1 MSTSH
6 CIIGICQHRLTVF
19 KTLHGRRS
27 FLNSSPLCKDMHYA
41 RIYTLCTSTQKTKR
55 NVPPNNLNNILRL
68 KINIL
73 LLHLCTWEC
82 QTYSVPFPLLKRK
95 HGASTISQRV
105 NRGLA
110 LQVLR
115 NVPHCANM
123 ETIIETY
130 WNSETKLIFFFFFM
144 TQFLLPVKYKNNS
157 SSHRMETI
165 MLLWPKDT
173 LRSSLSQWIKNI

>member
-6 CIIGICQHRLTVF
+6 CIIGICQHPLIVF
-19 KTLHGRRS
+19 KTLHGRTS

-41 RIYTLCTSTQKTKR
+41 RIYTLCLNCILTTSTQKTKR

-68 KINIL
+68 KINTL
-73 LLHLCTWEC
+73 LLQLCTWEC
-82 QTYSVPFPLLKRK
+82 QTYSIPLPLLKRK

-115 NVPHCANM
+115 NEPHCANM
-123 ETIIETY
+123 ETII
-130 WNSETKLIFFFFFM
+130 
-144 TQFLLPVKYKNNS
+144 
-157 SSHRMETI
+157 
-165 MLLWPKDT
+165 
-173 LRSSLSQWIKNI
+173 